1 MNLIERK
8 RRIQAE
14 ALANAGGNIEEAT
27 SAIDYDAEETDD
39 IDSDDPDIF

>member
-14 ALANAGGNIEEAT
+14 ALANAGGNIENAT
-27 SAIDYDAEETDD
+27 SAIESDAEETDD